1 MKKMI
6 LAVAATC
13 ALLVGTRPAD
23 AQSVT
28 EIVIPAGAFAKDY
41 PGIVEESGGYAGTG
55 IQHGTFKF
63 PEGKGAAV
71 VGVTTL
77 VPANWVGED
86 IDIVFG
92 GSTGG
97 MYTGTFRLIG
107 TFENTAIGTT
117 QSLMAEDNGTTEVV
131 IIDNYTVG
139 QRRFGIAIGRDPDH
153 VGDTGGVMNFEY
165 MVLICVTC

>member
-1 MKKMI
+1 MKKML
-6 LAVAATC
+6 LAVAMF
-13 ALLVGTRPAD
+13 ALLVPTSPAN
-23 AQSVT
+23 AQAVT

-63 PEGKGAAV
+63 PEGKGPAV

-77 VPANWVGED
+77 VPAAWVGED

-97 MYTGTFRLIG
+97 MYTGTFRIIG
-107 TFENTAIGTT
+107 EFENTPIGTP
-117 QSLMAEDNGTTEVV
+117 QNLMGEDYGTSEVV
-131 IIDNYTVG
+131 VIDNYTVG

-153 VGDTGGVMNFEY
+153 AGDQGGVMNFEY